1 MFRNYFAAALRNLTR
16 NRLYA
21 GVTIAGLAI
30 GFAAAMLFAL
40 FVRDEYSYDRFVPG
54 NGQVYR
60 VSESILNSGERPIE
74 SDVTPTMV
82 APALKLDFPQVQ
94 YAARLSAANYPPSV
108 QRGNFSA
115 GEQNLT
121 WADPDFFRVM
131 PMPTIAGDLAG
142 SLDAPDSIVLSR
154 TIARKYFGRDAP
166 IGETL
171 LVDKHP
177 MRVTAVI
184 EDLPSNTHLTS
195 DIFASGRSPYSG
207 LTHLEQVDTPLNNVV
222 ATYFRLRPG
231 TSASS
236 LAPQLPAFV
245 ARHYPLARY
254 GGSTWAKTKVVVH
267 LVPLTAIHLRPST
280 QGAFKPAGDKTVIA
294 AIAGVGVLIV
304 LVAAINFIT
313 LMTARAARRAVE
325 VGVRKAAGASRGD
338 LVLQFMGE
346 AFLYVVFAAVFAVAM
361 AELALPA
368 FNALLQ
374 RRIAFDYANDPML
387 AAGMGVAT
395 LLVALLAGAYPAFVL
410 SAFRPAAVLKGGLPQ
425 TTGGVGVRQA
435 LVIVQFAVLIGL
447 VLGAITIARQTYYA
461 LNQGMRLD
469 KDQVL
474 FIAANPCTDRL
485 RDAVLT
491 VPGVQRAACA
501 SASVVVP
508 DLSNILDDTIIDGRH
523 ETLTVAPVDFGF
535 FEVYGLKPLAGR
547 LFDRSRP
554 GDGFIAA
561 AEVNPPV
568 VINETAVKRLGFKS
582 PQAALG
588 HSIAWHFH
596 IDPTTAFGQ
605 DLARPSQII
614 GVVPDFT
621 FGSMRAPIQATMFM
635 VGPKVSYYSI
645 ALNAKLDARHIPETL
660 RGIDRVWKRMEGDA
674 PIQRAF
680 VTLFTMR
687 LYIDTLVQ
695 GALIT
700 IAAVVAL
707 SIAALGLFALSAY
720 TTERRTKEIGIRKA
734 MGADTGDILKL
745 LIWQFTKPVLW
756 ANLIAWPVSFLV
768 LSGWLGGFAYHV
780 DLAPWTFAVAAA
792 AALVIAWA
800 TVFVHALRVARAKP
814 VGALRY
820 E

>member
-1 MFRNYFAAALRNLTR
+1 MFRNYFAAALRNLSR

-30 GFAAAMLFAL
+30 GFAAAMLIAL
-40 FVRDEYSYDRFVPG
+40 FVRDEYSYDHFVPG
-54 NGQVYR
+54 NRQVYR
-60 VSESILNSGERPIE
+60 VSESILNTGERAIE
-74 SDVTPTMV
+74 SDATPTLL

-94 YAARLSAANYPPSV
+94 FAARATNGNFPASV

-115 GEQNLT
+115 AEPNLA
-121 WADPDFFRVM
+121 WVDPDFFRII
-131 PMPTIAGDLAG
+131 PLPTIAGNLAS
-142 SLDAPDSIVLSR
+142 SLDAPDGIVLTR

-184 EDLPSNTHLTS
+184 EDLPSNTHLTA
-195 DIFASGRSPYSG
+195 DIFASGRSPYSA
-207 LTHLEQVDTPLNNVV
+207 LTHYDQVATPLNNVV
-222 ATYFRLRPG
+222 ATYIRLRPG
-231 TSASS
+231 ASTSSIE
-236 LAPQLPAFV
+236 PQLPAFV
-245 ARHYPLARY
+245 KLHYPLARFDA
-254 GGSTWAKTKVVVH
+254 TWANVKVIIH

-280 QGAFKPAGDKTVIA
+280 QGAFKPAGDRTVIA
-294 AIAGVGVLIV
+294 AIAAVGVLVIV
-304 LVAAINFIT
+304 VAAINFVT
-313 LMTARAARRAVE
+313 LMTARAGRRAVE
-325 VGVRKAAGASRGD
+325 VGVRKAAGASRAD
-338 LVLQFMGE
+338 LILQFMGE
-346 AFLYVVFAAVFAVAM
+346 AFLYVIFAVLVAIAM
-361 AELALPA
+361 AELSLPA

-374 RRIAFDYANDPML
+374 RRIAFDYARDPAL
-387 AAGMGVAT
+387 AAGIVAT
-395 LLVALLAGAYPAFVL
+395 ALLVALLAGAYPAFVL

-435 LVIVQFAVLIGL
+435 LVIIQFAVLIGL
-447 VLGAITIARQTYYA
+447 VLGAITIARQTWYA
-461 LNQGMRLD
+461 LNEGMRLD

-474 FIAANPCTDRL
+474 FMAANPCTDRL
-485 RDAVLT
+485 RDAMIA
-491 VPGVQRAACA
+491 VPGVQKAACA
-501 SASVVVP
+501 SAFA
-508 DLSNILDDTIIDGRH
+508 LNLANTLDDAVVGGRH
-523 ETLTVAPVDFGF
+523 ETVAYAPVDFGF

-547 LFDRSRP
+547 LFDRNRP
-554 GDGFIAA
+554 SDGFPGPSDM
-561 AEVNPPV
+561 NPPV
-568 VINETAVKRLGFKS
+568 IINETAVKKLGFAS

-588 HSIAWHFH
+588 RSVVWHFH
-596 IDPTTAFGQ
+596 VDPTTAFGR
-605 DLARPSQII
+605 DPARPSQII

-621 FGSMRAPIQATMFM
+621 FGSMRQPIEATMFM

-645 ALNAKLDARHIPETL
+645 ALNAKLDGRRIPEAMQ
-660 RGIDRVWKRMEGDA
+660 GIDRVWKRMEGDA
-674 PIQRAF
+674 PMQRAF

-734 MGADTGDILKL
+734 MGADTRDILRL

-768 LSGWLGGFAYHV
+768 LTGWLGGFAYHV
-780 DLAPWTFAVAAA
+780 DLAPWTFAAAA
-792 AALVIAWA
+792 ATALVIAWA

>member
-1 MFRNYFAAALRNLTR
+1 MFRSYFAAALRNLAR

-30 GFAAAMLFAL
+30 GFAAAMLIAL

-54 NGQVYR
+54 NSQVYR
-60 VSESILNSGERPIE
+60 VSESILNVGERAIE
-74 SDVTPTMV
+74 SDVTPMML
-82 APALKLDFPQVQ
+82 APALKLDFRQVQ
-94 YAARLSAANYPPSV
+94 YAARLSTANFPPSV

-115 GEQNLT
+115 AEPNLG

-142 SLDAPDSIVLSR
+142 SLDAPDSIVLTR
-154 TIARKYFGRDAP
+154 TVARKYFGRDAP
-166 IGETL
+166 IGEAL

-177 MRVTAVI
+177 MRVTAVL
-184 EDLPSNTHLTS
+184 EDLPSNTHLIS
-195 DIFASGRSPYSG
+195 DIFASGRSPYSA
-207 LTHLEQVDTPLNNVV
+207 LTHLQQVDTPLNNVV
-222 ATYFRLRPG
+222 ATYVRLRPG
-231 TSASS
+231 SS
-236 LAPQLPAFV
+236 VSTIEPQLPGFV
-245 ARHYPLARY
+245 RRHYALERY
-254 GGSTWAKTKVVVH
+254 NSTWAKTKIIVRP
-267 LVPLTAIHLRPST
+267 VPLTAIHLRPST

-294 AIAGVGVLIV
+294 AIAGVGVLVV

-313 LMTARAARRAVE
+313 LMTARAGRRAVE
-325 VGVRKAAGASRGD
+325 VGVRKAAGASRRD
-338 LVLQFMGE
+338 LIVQFMGE
-346 AFLYVVFAAVFAVAM
+346 AFLYVVFAVVFAIAI

-374 RRIAFDYANDPML
+374 RRIAFDYATDPML
-387 AAGMGVAT
+387 AAGIGVAA
-395 LLVALLAGAYPAFVL
+395 LLVAILAGAYPAFVL
-410 SAFRPAAVLKGGLPQ
+410 SAFRPAAVLKGGLPP
-425 TTGGVGVRQA
+425 TGGGVGVRQA
-435 LVIVQFAVLIGL
+435 LVIVQFAVLIAL
-447 VLGAITIARQTYYA
+447 VLGAITIARQTWYA

-474 FIAANPCTDRL
+474 FIAASPCTDRL

-501 SASVVVP
+501 SASTLLP
-508 DLSNILDDTIIDGRH
+508 SLSNILDDSVIDGRH
-523 ETLTVAPVDFGF
+523 ETMTIAPVDFGF
-535 FEVYGLKPLAGR
+535 FEVYGLEPLAGR

-554 GDGFIAA
+554 SDGFLAGS
-561 AEVNPPV
+561 EVNPPV
-568 VINETAVKRLGFKS
+568 VINETAVKKLGYTS

-588 HSIAWHFH
+588 HTVMWHFH
-596 IDPTTAFGQ
+596 ADPTTAFGQ
-605 DLARPSQII
+605 DPARPSQII
-614 GVVPDFT
+614 GVIPDFT
-621 FGSMRAPIQATMFM
+621 FGSMRSPIEATLYM

-645 ALNAKLDARHIPETL
+645 ALSAKLDGRRIPESL
-660 RGIDRVWKRMEGDA
+660 AGIDRVWKRIEGDA
-674 PIQRAF
+674 PIQRVF
-680 VTLFTMR
+680 VTLFTLR
-687 LYIDTLVQ
+687 LYIDTIIQ

-734 MGADTGDILKL
+734 MGADTGDILRL

-756 ANLIAWPVSFLV
+756 ANLIAWPVSFLA
-768 LSGWLGGFAYHV
+768 LTGWLGGFAYHV
-780 DLAPWTFAVAAA
+780 DLAPWTFAAAA
-792 AALVIAWA
+792 GAALVIAWA

>member
-1 MFRNYFAAALRNLTR
+1 MFRNYFAAALRNLSR

-30 GFAAAMLFAL
+30 GFAAAMLIAL

-54 NGQVYR
+54 NKQVYR
-60 VSESILNSGERPIE
+60 ISETISNISERAIQ
-74 SDVTPTMV
+74 SDTTPTLL
-82 APALKLDFPQVQ
+82 APALKLDFPQVRF
-94 YAARLSAANYPPSV
+94 AARLTNGDFPPSV
-108 QRGNFSA
+108 QRGNFA
-115 GEQNLT
+115 AAEQNLA
-121 WADPDFFRVM
+121 WADPDFFRII
-131 PMPTIAGDLAG
+131 PLPTVAGDLAS
-142 SLDAPDSIVLSR
+142 SLDAPDGIVLTR
-154 TIARKYFGRDAP
+154 TVARKYFGRDAP

-184 EDLPSNTHLTS
+184 EDLPSNTHLS
-195 DIFASGRSPYSG
+195 ADIFASGRSPYSG
-207 LTHLEQVDTPLNNVV
+207 LTHYDQVATPLNNVV
-222 ATYFRLRPG
+222 ATYIRLRPG
-231 TSASS
+231 ATIASM
-236 LAPQLPAFV
+236 APQFPAFV
-245 ARHYPLARY
+245 QRHYPLARFDP
-254 GGSTWAKTKVVVH
+254 TWANTKIVLHPV
-267 LVPLTAIHLRPST
+267 LLAAIHLRPST

-294 AIAGVGVLIV
+294 AIGAVGVLVVI
-304 LVAAINFIT
+304 VAAINFVT
-313 LMTARAARRAVE
+313 LMTARAGRRAVE

-338 LVLQFMGE
+338 LIVQFMGE
-346 AFLYVVFAAVFAVAM
+346 AFLYVIFAVVVGIAI

-374 RRIAFDYANDPML
+374 RRIAFDYATDPAL
-387 AAGMGVAT
+387 AAGIALAA

-410 SAFRPAAVLKGGLPQ
+410 SAFRPASVLKGGLPQ
-425 TTGGVGVRQA
+425 SAGGGVVRQA

-447 VLGAITIARQTYYA
+447 ILGAITIARQTWYA
-461 LNQGMRLD
+461 LNEGMRLN

-474 FIAANPCTDRL
+474 FIAARPCTDRL
-485 RDAVLT
+485 RDAVLA
-491 VPGVQRAACA
+491 VPGVEKAACA
-501 SASVVVP
+501 SAFALNLANT
-508 DLSNILDDTIIDGRH
+508 LSDAVIDGRH
-523 ETLTVAPVDFGF
+523 ETLAYAPVDFGF

-554 GDGFIAA
+554 GDGFPSPADI
-561 AEVNPPV
+561 NPPV
-568 VINETAVKRLGFKS
+568 LINETAVKALGFAS
-582 PQAALG
+582 AQAAVG
-588 HSIAWHFH
+588 HSVVWSFH
-596 IDPTTAFGQ
+596 ADPTTAFGH
-605 DLARPSQII
+605 DPPRPSQII

-621 FGSMRAPIQATMFM
+621 FGSMRQPIGATMFM
-635 VGPKVSYYSI
+635 IGPKVSYHSI
-645 ALNAKLDARHIPETL
+645 ALNAKLDGRRIPEAL
-660 RGIDRVWKRMEGDA
+660 QGIDRVWKRIEGDA

-756 ANLIAWPVSFLV
+756 ANLIAWPIGAL
-768 LSGWLGGFAYHV
+768 LLNGWLGGFAYHV
-780 DLAPWTFAVAAA
+780 GLALWTFAAAGA
-792 AALVIAWA
+792 GALAIAWA
-800 TVFVHALRVARAKP
+800 TVFVHALRVATAKP

>member
-1 MFRNYFAAALRNLTR
+1 MFRNYFAAALRNLSR

-30 GFAAAMLFAL
+30 GFAAAMLIAL

-54 NGQVYR
+54 HRQVYR
-60 VSESILNSGERPIE
+60 ASESLLNIGERPIE
-74 SDVTPTMV
+74 SDSTPMML
-82 APALKLDFPQVQ
+82 APALKLDFPQVR
-94 YAARLSAANYPPSV
+94 YTARLSGASFPPSV

-115 GEQNLT
+115 AEPNLA

-131 PMPTIAGDLAG
+131 PMPTIAGDLAS
-142 SLDAPDSIVLSR
+142 SLDAPDSIVLTR

-184 EDLPSNTHLTS
+184 EDLPSNTHLTA
-195 DIFASGRSPYSG
+195 DIFASGRSPYSV
-207 LTHLEQVDTPLNNVV
+207 LTHLQQVDTPLNNVV

-231 TSASS
+231 ASAS
-236 LAPQLPAFV
+236 AMEPQLPAFV
-245 ARHYPLARY
+245 QRHYPLGRINA
-254 GGSTWAKTKVVVH
+254 TWAKTKVIVH

-304 LVAAINFIT
+304 LVAAINFVT

-325 VGVRKAAGASRGD
+325 VGVRKAAGASRRD
-338 LVLQFMGE
+338 LVVQFMGE
-346 AFLYVVFAAVFAVAM
+346 AFLYVVFAVVFAIAM

-387 AAGMGVAT
+387 AAGIGLAT
-395 LLVALLAGAYPAFVL
+395 VLVALLAGAYPAFVL

-425 TTGGVGVRQA
+425 STGGVGVRQA
-435 LVIVQFAVLIGL
+435 LVIIQFAVLIGL

-474 FIAANPCTDRL
+474 FIAASPCTDRL

-508 DLSNILDDTIIDGRH
+508 DLSNILDDTVIDDRH
-523 ETLTVAPVDFGF
+523 ETMTVAPVDFGF

-547 LFDRSRP
+547 LADRNRP
-554 GDGFIAA
+554 SDGFLAGS
-561 AEVNPPV
+561 EVNPPV

-582 PQAALG
+582 SQAALG
-588 HSIAWHFH
+588 HVIMWHFH
-596 IDPTTAFGQ
+596 ADPTTAFGQ
-605 DLARPSQII
+605 DPARPSEII

-621 FGSMRAPIQATMFM
+621 FGSMRAPIQATMYM

-645 ALNAKLDARHIPETL
+645 ALSAKLDGRRIPESL
-660 RGIDRVWKRMEGDA
+660 AGIDRVWKRLEGDA
-674 PIQRAF
+674 PIQRTF

-734 MGADTGDILKL
+734 MGADTGDILRL

-756 ANLIAWPVSFLV
+756 ANLIAWPVSFMILT
-768 LSGWLGGFAYHV
+768 GWLGGFAYHV
-780 DLAPWTFAVAAA
+780 DLAPWTFAAAA
-792 AALVIAWA
+792 GAALVIAWA
-800 TVFVHALRVARAKP
+800 TVFIHALRVARAKP

>member
-1 MFRNYFAAALRNLTR
+1 MLRNYVAAALRNLAR
-16 NRLYA
+16 NRLYT
-21 GVTIAGLAI
+21 GITIAGLAI
-30 GFAAAMLFAL
+30 GFAAAMLIAL
-40 FVRDEYSYDRFVPG
+40 FVRDEYSYDRFIPG
-54 NGQVYR
+54 HDRVYR
-60 VSESILNSGERPIE
+60 ASESILNTGERPIE
-74 SDVTPTMV
+74 SDSTPAML
-82 APALKLDFPQVQ
+82 ARALKLDFPQIQ
-94 YAARLSAANYPPSV
+94 YAARLTSGNFPPSV

-115 GEQNLT
+115 AEQNLV
-121 WADPDFFRVM
+121 WVDPDFFRIM
-131 PMPTIAGDLAG
+131 PMRTIAGDLAS
-142 SLDAPDSIVLSR
+142 SLDAPDGLVLTR
-154 TIARKYFGRDAP
+154 TVARKYFGRDAP
-166 IGETL
+166 LGETL
-171 LVDKHP
+171 LIDKHP

-184 EDLPSNTHLTS
+184 EDLPSNTHLTA
-195 DIFASGRSPYSG
+195 DIFASGRSSYG
-207 LTHLEQVDTPLNNVV
+207 ALIHYEQVDTPLNNVV

-231 TSASS
+231 ASASS
-236 LAPQLPAFV
+236 MEPQLHAFV
-245 ARHYPLARY
+245 ARHYPLAQY
-254 GGSTWAKTKVVVH
+254 GGSTWAKTRVVMH

-294 AIAGVGVLIV
+294 AIAAVGVLV
-304 LVAAINFIT
+304 VVVAAINFIT
-313 LMTARAARRAVE
+313 LMTARAGRRAVE

-338 LVLQFMGE
+338 LIVQFMGE
-346 AFLYVVFAAVFAVAM
+346 AFLYVVFAVVVAIAM
-361 AELALPA
+361 AELLLPA

-374 RRIAFDYANDPML
+374 RRIAFDYANDPAL
-387 AAGMGVAT
+387 AAGIAAAA

-425 TTGGVGVRQA
+425 TTGGVGVREA

-474 FIAANPCTDRL
+474 FMAASPCTDRL
-485 RDAVLT
+485 RDAMLT
-491 VPGVQRAACA
+491 VPGVQKAACA
-501 SASVVVP
+501 SASA
-508 DLSNILDDTIIDGRH
+508 LNLTNTLDDTAIDGRH
-523 ETLTVAPVDFGF
+523 ETMAVAPVDFGF

-547 LFDRSRP
+547 LFDRNRP
-554 GDGFIAA
+554 SDGYNAG

-568 VINETAVKRLGFKS
+568 VINETASKKFGFSS

-588 HSIAWHFH
+588 HTVAWHFH
-596 IDPTTAFGQ
+596 TDLSKGFGGDP
-605 DLARPSQII
+605 ARPSEII

-621 FGSMRAPIQATMFM
+621 FGSMREPIEGTMFM
-635 VGPKVSYYSI
+635 VGPKVSFYAI
-645 ALNAKLDARHIPETL
+645 ALNAKLDGRHIPEAL
-660 RGIDRVWKRMEGDA
+660 RGVDRVWKRMEGDV
-674 PIQRAF
+674 PMQRAF
-680 VTLFTMR
+680 VTLFTLR
-687 LYIDTLVQ
+687 LYIDVLVQ

-745 LIWQFTKPVLW
+745 LVWQFTKPVLW

-768 LSGWLGGFAYHV
+768 LTGWLGGFAYHV
-780 DLAPWTFAVAAA
+780 GLAAWTFAAAAA
-792 AALVIAWA
+792 AALAIAWA
-800 TVFVHALRVARAKP
+800 TVFIHALRVARAKP

>member
-1 MFRNYFAAALRNLTR
+1 
-16 NRLYA
+16 
-21 GVTIAGLAI
+21 
-30 GFAAAMLFAL
+30 
-40 FVRDEYSYDRFVPG
+40 
-54 NGQVYR
+54 
-60 VSESILNSGERPIE
+60 
-74 SDVTPTMV
+74 
-82 APALKLDFPQVQ
+82 
-94 YAARLSAANYPPSV
+94 
-108 QRGNFSA
+108 
-115 GEQNLT
+115 
-121 WADPDFFRVM
+121 M
-131 PMPTIAGDLAG
+131 PMPTVAGDLAG
-142 SLDAPDSIVLSR
+142 SLDAPDSIVLTR
-154 TIARKYFGRDAP
+154 TVARKYFGRDAP

-184 EDLPSNTHLTS
+184 EDLPSNTHLTA
-195 DIFASGRSPYSG
+195 DIFASGRSPYSL
-207 LTHLEQVDTPLNNVV
+207 LTHLQQVDTPLNNVV

-231 TSASS
+231 TTVSTME
-236 LAPQLPAFV
+236 PQLPAFV
-245 ARHYPLARY
+245 KRHYPLERY
-254 GGSTWAKTKVVVH
+254 NTTWAKTKIAIH

-280 QGAFKPAGDKTVIA
+280 QGAFKPAGDKTVVA
-294 AIAGVGVLIV
+294 AIAGIGVLVV

-338 LVLQFMGE
+338 LVVQFMGE
-346 AFLYVVFAAVFAVAM
+346 AFLYVVLAVVFAVAI

-374 RRIAFDYANDPML
+374 RRIAFDYVNDPLL
-387 AAGMGVAT
+387 AAGIVVAT
-395 LLVALLAGAYPAFVL
+395 LLVALLAGVYPAFVL
-410 SAFRPAAVLKGGLPQ
+410 SAFRPAEVLKGGLPQ

-435 LVIVQFAVLIGL
+435 LVIIQFAVLIAL
-447 VLGAITIARQTYYA
+447 VLGAVTIARQTWYA

-474 FIAANPCTDRL
+474 FIAASPCTDRL

-491 VPGVQRAACA
+491 VPGVKMAACV
-501 SASVVVP
+501 SASVIVP
-508 DLSNILDDTIIDGRH
+508 ELSNILDDTVIDGRR
-523 ETLTVAPVDFGF
+523 ETMTVAPLDFGF

-547 LFDRSRP
+547 LFDRNRP
-554 GDGFIAA
+554 SDGFIAGSA
-561 AEVNPPV
+561 VNPPV
-568 VINETAVKRLGFKS
+568 VINETALKKLGFTS

-588 HSIAWHFH
+588 HSIACHFH
-596 IDPTTAFGQ
+596 TNLDKAFGGEAA
-605 DLARPSQII
+605 LPSEII

-621 FGSMRAPIQATMFM
+621 FGSMRALIQPTMYM

-645 ALNAKLDARHIPETL
+645 ALNAKLDGHHIPETL
-660 RGIDRVWKRMEGDA
+660 QGIDRVWKRIEGDA

-780 DLAPWTFAVAAA
+780 DLAPWTFVVAAV

-800 TVFVHALRVARAKP
+800 TVFVHALRVALAKP